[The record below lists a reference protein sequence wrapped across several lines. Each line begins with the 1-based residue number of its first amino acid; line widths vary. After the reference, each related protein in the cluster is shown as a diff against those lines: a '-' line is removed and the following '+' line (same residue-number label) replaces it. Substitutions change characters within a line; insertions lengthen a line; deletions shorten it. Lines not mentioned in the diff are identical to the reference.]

1 MRAVGLIMMCLACGT
16 EPAAPVCP
24 PVVSECTPLY
34 EATFDQVYTNTI
46 QRSCSVGGNSCHG
59 GAGGAGSLD
68 LSLPDI
74 AYEQLLEND
83 RVVPGDPACS
93 QVIQRMHHEDPALIM
108 PPGPGLSDAEICAVQ
123 KWIEQGA
130 AR

>member
-1 MRAVGLIMMCLACGT
+1 MLSQTTFG
-16 EPAAPVCP
+16 
-24 PVVSECTPLY
+24 
-34 EATFDQVYTNTI
+34 ATLLFNM
-46 QRSCSVGGNSCHG
+46 
-59 GAGGAGSLD
+59 
-68 LSLPDI
+68 
-74 AYEQLLEND
+74 EQLLENE